1 MSFDPRHVTHF
12 PPIGKLFEL
21 GGITIMFMSKY
32 DIYCTHPL
40 IEVTSLKFGLH
51 LRQALRAQVILQ
63 S

>member
-1 MSFDPRHVTHF
+1 
-12 PPIGKLFEL
+12 
-21 GGITIMFMSKY
+21 MFMSKY

>member
-1 MSFDPRHVTHF
+1 
-12 PPIGKLFEL
+12 
-21 GGITIMFMSKY
+21 MFMSKY

-51 LRQALRAQVILQ
+51 LHEALRAQVILQ